1 MQSNGIIVACILK
14 NKLLINC
21 HKVLIYF
28 YSLPLSAF
36 FDCFLYY
43 DVTKFSLFHLTRRRF
58 YGTFVKS
65 IFFRYLFGLYQ
76 TKAGITF
83 ITVTVYHETK
93 PTQLEQGLNTK
104 CEKRPFVVY
113 RIEKIVQIIPF
124 LSAFKSVELNLV
136 YYIILLHN
144 KWYDSVFNYYTHYM

>member
-1 MQSNGIIVACILK
+1 MQKYTFGLNFQTHLNMQSSGIIVACILK

-36 FDCFLYY
+36 FDCFFYY

-65 IFFRYLFGLYQ
+65 QSIFLGYLPNCYL
-76 TKAGITF
+76 
-83 ITVTVYHETK
+83 
-93 PTQLEQGLNTK
+93 LNNS
-104 CEKRPFVVY
+104 EKTLFVLY
-113 RIEKIVQIIPF
+113 RIEKIVQIITF
-124 LSAFKSVELNLV
+124 HSAFKSVELNLV